1 MEIYQWFMPLLRL
14 DLGIHFVQKIKMAI
28 AATGLGTEYVRAP
41 RLMLTGA
48 ERAEV
53 EAILAHGLA
62 NRPDLTKY
70 N

>member
-1 MEIYQWFMPLLRL
+1 MPLLRL

-28 AATGLGTEYVRAP
+28 AAAGLGTEYVRAP

-53 EAILAHGLA
+53 EAIIAHGLA